1 MKHFQRVLS
10 LIGTLFG
17 IATLFAG
24 SRVLLGGDPG
34 YAVFRPLLLFNTVMG
49 VAYIAAGVAAWFSTS
64 RGRQSAVVIFS
75 VNAVALALVAYLH
88 VASGTVALESVQAM
102 ALRTVV
108 WLVIALGL
116 RWLDRRLLTGTGT

>member
-1 MKHFQRVLS
+1 MQP
-10 LIGTLFG
+10 
-17 IATLFAG
+17 G
-24 SRVLLGGDPG
+24 SPRAVLLGGDPG

-88 VASGTVALESVQAM
+88 VAPGTVALESVQAM

-116 RWLDRRLLTGTGT
+116 LWLDRRMRTEPRT